1 MAKQPAV
8 YILTNKPN
16 GTIYVGVTSNLARR
30 LEDHRLRPKGSFT
43 ARYNLQRLV
52 HVERFDDIEEAIR
65 REKQLK
71 GGSRAKKIALIE
83 RDNPLWKDLASEVS
97 NWS

>member
-1 MAKQPAV
+1 MKRLQLEEERRKKQLELEREA
-8 YILTNKPN
+8 
-16 GTIYVGVTSNLARR
+16 ARKKAEEQER
-30 LEDHRLRPKGSFT
+30 QRKLEL
-43 ARYNLQRLV
+43 
-52 HVERFDDIEEAIR
+52 EREEAIR

>member
-52 HVERFDDIEEAIR
+52 HVERFDDIEEG
-65 REKQLK
+65 LK
-71 GGSRAKKIALIE
+71 TVILNENQRVVVPVIITNCIYLETPRCPKH
-83 RDNPLWKDLASEVS
+83 
-97 NWS
+97 